1 MQTQRMKS
9 RIQVCSL
16 CLCQTLQHG
25 VFLLKSQKSEK
36 NKRAERVLL
45 NLYVQGGG
53 LVKQDILFL

>member
-1 MQTQRMKS
+1 MKS